1 MTRGVIPALQSLT
14 RRNLHNGWLI
24 HPHKTHSAF
33 TQFLRVNVE
42 TSRTIRVDVSYTG
55 DKMKPE
61 SKKYSAMVGSQTL
74 TFETGKLA
82 AQAGGAVT
90 FGTSEAIVFAAATM
104 GGVREGIDFFP
115 LQVEYE
121 ERLSAGGKIPGSFF
135 RREGRP
141 GTEAILVSRL
151 TDRPLRP
158 LFQHGMRNEVQVI
171 MFSLSANGVNPLDVF
186 AINAA
191 SAAIM
196 ISDIPWGGPVGA
208 VRVGRVNGEFV
219 INPTFAEIETS
230 DLDLRLAGTRDAILM
245 VECGASEIPEDV
257 MVAALELGHKSI
269 QPLID
274 LQFQMQSE
282 VGKPKKEPTLAIPDA
297 DLQKK
302 VLDRVGTPMTDLLD
316 KPLTKNEFYGGMTD
330 LKDLV
335 VTEMSVVPEGA
346 SPAEYPS
353 AATVREAFDMAEMS
367 VVRER
372 ILSMGKRPDGRAPT
386 EIRPIWCE
394 VGVSPRAHGSGLF
407 TRGETQ
413 VLSFATLGTL
423 GESQE
428 LDTLSPADT
437 KRYMHHYNFPP
448 YSTGEV
454 KPLRGQSRREVG
466 HGALAERALEPVI
479 PAEESFPY
487 TIRVVSEALASNGST
502 SMGSVCGSTLAL
514 MDAGVPI
521 KAPVSGVAMGLV
533 TDDSGRYQILTDIQG
548 AEDHLGDMDFKVAG
562 TAQGI
567 TALQMDIKI
576 SGLSA
581 QMMKEALEQ
590 AHTARMFIMEKML
603 AVLPEAR
610 AELKEHAPRIIT
622 VKIPVD
628 KIGAL
633 IGPGGKNIR
642 ALQEETGTKIDIE
655 EDGTVYIAS
664 TDGVGAKIAQER
676 VESLGESAIIGN
688 IYTGKVVRIAD
699 FGAFVEILP
708 GVDGLVHI
716 SQLDT
721 ERVNK
726 VEDVVSMGD
735 EITVMVTDIDP
746 QGKIR
751 LSRQAVLEGWTA
763 QEAREKDQRK
773 PGGGRPGG
781 GRSGGDRGGRGGDR
795 GGDRDRNRRN

>member
-1 MTRGVIPALQSLT
+1 
-14 RRNLHNGWLI
+14 
-24 HPHKTHSAF
+24 
-33 TQFLRVNVE
+33 
-42 TSRTIRVDVSYTG
+42 
-55 DKMKPE
+55 MKPE
-61 SKKYSAMVGSQTL
+61 SKRYSAVVGTR
-74 TFETGKLA
+74 TVTIETGKLA

-90 FGTSEAIVFAAATM
+90 VGINDAIIFAAATM
-104 GGVREGIDFFP
+104 GGVREGINFSPLSVDF
-115 LQVEYE
+115 E
-121 ERLSAGGKIPGSFF
+121 ERMYAGGKIPGSFF
-135 RREGRP
+135 RREGRAS
-141 GTEAILVSRL
+141 TEAILVSRL

-158 LFQHGMRNEVQVI
+158 LFAHGMRNEVQVI
-171 MFSLSANGVNPLDVF
+171 MYSFSADGVNPLDIL

-196 ISDIPWGGPVGA
+196 ISDIPWNGPVGA

-219 INPTFAEIETS
+219 INPTFSEIDAS
-230 DLDLRLAGTRDAILM
+230 DLDLRIAGTKDAILM
-245 VECGASEIPEDV
+245 VECGANEIPEDV
-257 MVAALELGHKSI
+257 MAAALDFGHKSL

-274 LQFQMQSE
+274 LQIQMQKE
-282 VGKPKKEPTLAIPDA
+282 IGKPKRKPTIALADEE
-297 DLQKK
+297 LQKK
-302 VLDRVGTPMTDLLD
+302 VFERVNAPMNELLD
-316 KPLTKNEFYGGMTD
+316 KPLSKTEFYSGMD
-330 LKDLV
+330 AL
-335 VTEMSVVPEGA
+335 TESIVAEMCTVPEGGNA
-346 SPAEYPS
+346 SAYPKADDVKSAFSEAEQKI
-353 AATVREAFDMAEMS
+353 
-367 VVRER
+367 VRER
-372 ILSMGKRPDGRAPT
+372 ILSAGKRPDGRTPT

-423 GESQE
+423 GEAQE
-428 LDTLSPADT
+428 LDNLSPIDS
-437 KRYMHHYNFPP
+437 KRYIHHYNFPP
-448 YSTGEV
+448 FSTGEV
-454 KPLRGQSRREVG
+454 KQLRGQGRREVG

-487 TIRVVSEALASNGST
+487 TIRVVSEALSSNGST

-533 TDDSGRYQILTDIQG
+533 TDETGRYKILTDIQG
-548 AEDHLGDMDFKVAG
+548 TEDHLGDMDFKVAG

-576 SGLSA
+576 SGLSM

-590 AHTARMFIMEKML
+590 AKIARMAIMEKML
-603 AVLPEAR
+603 AVLDKPR
-610 AELKEHAPRIIT
+610 TELKPFAPRIIT

-664 TDGVGAKIAQER
+664 TDGTGAKEAQER
-676 VESLGESAIIGN
+676 VESLGKSAVVGN

-708 GVDGLVHI
+708 GVDGMVHI
-716 SQLDT
+716 SQLDS

-726 VEDVVSMGD
+726 VEDIVNMGD

-763 QEAREKDQRK
+763 EEARGKDQRK
-773 PGGGRPGG
+773 SGPRPGGGDR
-781 GRSGGDRGGRGGDR
+781 GRSGGDRGGRGHSSSGNSGDR
-795 GGDRDRNRRN
+795 GR

>member
-1 MTRGVIPALQSLT
+1 
-14 RRNLHNGWLI
+14 
-24 HPHKTHSAF
+24 
-33 TQFLRVNVE
+33 
-42 TSRTIRVDVSYTG
+42 
-55 DKMKPE
+55 MKPE
-61 SKKYSAMVGSQTL
+61 SKKYSTVVGTRTL

-82 AQAGGAVT
+82 GQAGGAVT
-90 FGTSEAIVFAAATM
+90 FGTENAIVFAAATM
-104 GGVREGIDFFP
+104 GDVREGIDFFP
-115 LQVEYE
+115 LSVEYE
-121 ERLSAGGKIPGSFF
+121 ERLYAGGKIPGSFF

-141 GTEAILVSRL
+141 GTDAILTARL

-158 LFQHGMRNEVQVI
+158 LFQKGMRNEVQVM
-171 MFSLSANGVNPLDVF
+171 MFSLSSDGENPLDIL

-208 VRVGRVNGEFV
+208 VRVGRINGEFIV
-219 INPTFAEIETS
+219 NPTFAEMDAS
-230 DLDLRLAGTRDAILM
+230 DLDLRIAGTKDAILM
-245 VECGASEIPEDV
+245 VECGANEVPEDV
-257 MVAALELGHKSI
+257 MAAALEFGHKAL
-269 QPLID
+269 QPLVDIQ
-274 LQFQMQSE
+274 LKMQAE
-282 VGKPKKEPTLAIPDA
+282 VGKPKRKITYYLPDA
-297 DLQKK
+297 ELQKK
-302 VLDRVGTPMTDLLD
+302 VFERVSGPMHELLD
-316 KPLTKNEFYGGMTD
+316 KPLTKNEFYEGMTT
-330 LKDLV
+330 LKDAV
-335 VTEMSVVPEGA
+335 VAELCTVPEAA
-346 SPAEYPS
+346 SASDYPS
-353 AATVREAFDMAEMS
+353 LASVREAFDQAEQDI
-367 VVRER
+367 VRDR
-372 ILSMGKRPDGRAPT
+372 ILSMGKRPDGRGPAD
-386 EIRPIWCE
+386 IRPIWCE
-394 VGVSPRAHGSGLF
+394 VGVSPRAHGTGLF

-423 GESQE
+423 GEAQE
-428 LDTLSPADT
+428 LDNLSPVDT

-454 KPLRGQSRREVG
+454 KPVRGQSRREVG

-487 TIRVVSEALASNGST
+487 TIRVVSEVLSSNGST
-502 SMGSVCGSTLAL
+502 SMASVCGSTLAL

-521 KAPVSGVAMGLV
+521 KAPVAGVAMGLI
-533 TDDSGRYQILTDIQG
+533 TDDSGRYKILTDIQG
-548 AEDHLGDMDFKVAG
+548 TEDHLGDMDFKVAG
-562 TAQGI
+562 TANGI

-590 AHTARMFIMEKML
+590 ARAARMAIMEKML
-603 AVLPEAR
+603 EVIDQPR
-610 AELKEHAPRIIT
+610 PELKPHAPRIIT

-664 TDGVGAKIAQER
+664 TEGVGAKIAQEKI
-676 VESLGESAIIGN
+676 EALGESAVIGN
-688 IYTGKVVRIAD
+688 IYTGRVVRIEA

-716 SQLDT
+716 SQLDS

-726 VEDVVSMGD
+726 VEDVVAMGD

-763 QEAREKDQRK
+763 EEAREKDR
-773 PGGGRPGG
+773 GG
-781 GRSGGDRGGRGGDR
+781 GGRGGDR
-795 GGDRDRNRRN
+795 GGSRGGGRGGDRGGFRGRGGDRGGPRGGGRDRR

>member
-1 MTRGVIPALQSLT
+1 
-14 RRNLHNGWLI
+14 
-24 HPHKTHSAF
+24 
-33 TQFLRVNVE
+33 
-42 TSRTIRVDVSYTG
+42 
-55 DKMKPE
+55 MKPE
-61 SKKYSAMVGSQTL
+61 AKRYTTTVGSRTVV
-74 TFETGKLA
+74 FETGKLA
-82 AQAGGAVT
+82 GQAGGAVT
-90 FGTSEAIVFAAATM
+90 VGINDAVIFAAATM

-115 LQVEYE
+115 LSVDYE
-121 ERLSAGGKIPGSFF
+121 ERMYAGGKIPGSFF

-141 GTEAILVSRL
+141 STDAILTARL

-171 MFSLSANGVNPLDVF
+171 MFSLSADGVNPLDIL

-208 VRVGRVNGEFV
+208 VRVGRVDGQFV
-219 INPTFAEIETS
+219 INPTFAEMDAS
-230 DLDLRLAGTRDAILM
+230 DLDLRIAGTKDAILM

-257 MVAALELGHKSI
+257 MAEALELGHKSI

-274 LQFQMQSE
+274 LQLKMQAE
-282 VGKPKKEPTLAIPDA
+282 VGKPKREPVINLPDEN
-297 DLQKK
+297 LQKK
-302 VLDRVGTPMTDLLD
+302 VFERVDKPMNELLD
-316 KPLTKNEFYGGMTD
+316 KPLSKAEFYGGMD
-330 LKDLV
+330 ELQAAV
-335 VTEMSVVPEGA
+335 VTELCTVPEGA
-346 SPAEYPS
+346 NAADYPS
-353 AATVREAFDMAEMS
+353 EKDVKSAFGEAEHKI
-367 VVRER
+367 VRER
-372 ILSMGKRPDGRAPT
+372 ILSLGKRPDGRTPT
-386 EIRPIWCE
+386 DIRPIWCE
-394 VGVSPRAHGSGLF
+394 VGTSPRAHGSGLF

-413 VLSFATLGTL
+413 IISLATLGTL
-423 GESQE
+423 GEAQE
-428 LDTLSPADT
+428 LDTLTPTES
-437 KRYMHHYNFPP
+437 KRYLHHYNFPP

-454 KPLRGQSRREVG
+454 KPLRGQSRREIG

-479 PAEESFPY
+479 PAEETFPY
-487 TIRVVSEALASNGST
+487 TIRVVSEALSSNGST

-521 KAPVSGVAMGLV
+521 KAPVSGVAMGLI
-533 TDDSGRYQILTDIQG
+533 TDDTGRYKILTDIQG
-548 AEDHLGDMDFKVAG
+548 TEDHLGDMDFKVAG

-590 AHTARMFIMEKML
+590 AHSARMFIMDKML
-603 AVLPEAR
+603 AVLAQPR
-610 AELKEHAPRIIT
+610 PELKPHAPRIVT

-642 ALQEETGTKIDIE
+642 TLQEETGTKIDVQ
-655 EDGTVYIAS
+655 EDGTVYIAGA
-664 TDGVGAKIAQER
+664 DGSGAKEAIER
-676 VESLGESAIIGN
+676 VEALGESAEIGN
-688 IYTGKVVRIAD
+688 IYTGKVVRVTD

-716 SQLDT
+716 SQLDS

-726 VEDVVSMGD
+726 VEDVAALGD
-735 EITVMVTDIDP
+735 EITVMVTDIDA

-763 QEAREKDQRK
+763 EEAREKDQR
-773 PGGGRPGG
+773 
-781 GRSGGDRGGRGGDR
+781 RSGGRGNSGGSGRGRGGRGGGGRGRDDR
-795 GGDRDRNRRN
+795 RH

>member
-1 MTRGVIPALQSLT
+1 
-14 RRNLHNGWLI
+14 
-24 HPHKTHSAF
+24 
-33 TQFLRVNVE
+33 
-42 TSRTIRVDVSYTG
+42 
-55 DKMKPE
+55 MKPE
-61 SKKYSAMVGSQTL
+61 SKKYSAVVGTRTF

-82 AQAGGAVT
+82 GQAGGAVT
-90 FGTSEAIVFAAATM
+90 FGTNDAIVFAAATM

-115 LQVEYE
+115 LSVEYE

-141 GTEAILVSRL
+141 GTEAILTARL

-158 LFQHGMRNEVQVI
+158 LFQHGMRNEVQVM
-171 MFSLSANGVNPLDVF
+171 MFSLSSDSENPLDIL

-219 INPTFAEIETS
+219 INPTFAEMDAS
-230 DLDLRLAGTRDAILM
+230 DLDLRIAGTKEAILM
-245 VECGASEIPEDV
+245 VECGANEIPEDV
-257 MVAALELGHKSI
+257 MADALELGHKSI

-274 LQFQMQSE
+274 LQLKMAAE
-282 VGKPKKEPTLAIPDA
+282 VGKPKREPTIAIA
-297 DLQKK
+297 DEELQKK
-302 VLDRVGTPMTDLLD
+302 VFEFVSASMNELLD
-316 KPLTKNEFYGGMTD
+316 KPLSKAEFYGGMDELLQKVAAEFCVEGTPD
-330 LKDLV
+330 APAKKDV
-335 VTEMSVVPEGA
+335 ESAFSE
-346 SPAEYPS
+346 AEHKI
-353 AATVREAFDMAEMS
+353 
-367 VVRER
+367 VRER
-372 ILSMGKRPDGRAPT
+372 ILSIGKRPDGRTPT

-394 VGVSPRAHGSGLF
+394 VGISPRAHGTGLF

-423 GESQE
+423 GEAQE
-428 LDTLSPADT
+428 LDNLSPNDT

-448 YSTGEV
+448 FSTGEV

-487 TIRVVSEALASNGST
+487 TIRVVSEALSSNGST

-521 KAPVSGVAMGLV
+521 KAPVSGVAMGLI
-533 TDDSGRYQILTDIQG
+533 TDDAGRYQILTDIQG
-548 AEDHLGDMDFKVAG
+548 TEDHLGDMDFKVAG
-562 TAQGI
+562 TAAGI

-590 AHTARMFIMEKML
+590 ARVARMSIMEKML
-603 AVLPEAR
+603 VVLPEAR
-610 AELKEHAPRIIT
+610 AELKPHAPRIIT

-642 ALQEETGTKIDIE
+642 ALQEETHTKIDIE

-664 TDGVGAKIAQER
+664 TEGAGAKIAQER
-676 VESLGESAIIGN
+676 VEALSDSAVIGN
-688 IYTGKVVRIAD
+688 IYTGKVVRIEA

-716 SQLDT
+716 SQLDS
-721 ERVNK
+721 ERVNT
-726 VEDVVSMGD
+726 VEDICRLGD
-735 EITVMVTDIDP
+735 ELTVMVTDIDP

-763 QEAREKDQRK
+763 EEAREKDQRK
-773 PGGGRPGG
+773 SGPRPGG
-781 GRSGGDRGGRGGDR
+781 GGRGGDRGGRGGDR
-795 GGDRDRNRRN
+795 GGRGDNRGGRR

>member
-1 MTRGVIPALQSLT
+1 
-14 RRNLHNGWLI
+14 
-24 HPHKTHSAF
+24 
-33 TQFLRVNVE
+33 
-42 TSRTIRVDVSYTG
+42 
-55 DKMKPE
+55 MKPE
-61 SKKYSAMVGSQTL
+61 AKRYSATVGNQTL

-90 FGTSEAIVFAAATM
+90 FGTEAAIVFAAATM

-121 ERLSAGGKIPGSFF
+121 ERMSAGGKIPGSFF

-141 GTEAILVSRL
+141 GTDAILTSRL

-171 MFSLSANGVNPLDVF
+171 MFSLSADGVNPLDIF

-219 INPTFAEIETS
+219 VNPTFAEIETS
-230 DLDLRLAGTRDAILM
+230 DLDLRIAGTRDAILM
-245 VECGASEIPEDV
+245 VECGANEIPEDV
-257 MVAALELGHKSI
+257 MVQALELGHKSI

-274 LQFQMQSE
+274 LQFQMQAE
-282 VGKPKKEPTLAIPDA
+282 VGKPKREVTLALPDA
-297 DLQKK
+297 ELRKK
-302 VLDRVGTPMTDLLD
+302 VFEHVKGPMNELLD
-316 KPLTKNEFYGGMTD
+316 KPLSKNEFYVGMTT
-330 LKDLV
+330 LKDQIVEELCNVTPTDNEV
-335 VTEMSVVPEGA
+335 VAEAVAQVVDALGDRPSV
-346 SPAEYPS
+346 S
-353 AATVREAFDMAEMS
+353 AVREAFDQAEQEI
-367 VVRER
+367 VRER
-372 ILSMGKRPDGRAPT
+372 ILSQGKRPDGRTPT
-386 EIRPIWCE
+386 DIRPIWCE
-394 VGVSPRAHGSGLF
+394 VGVSPRAHGSGIF

-413 VLSFATLGTL
+413 ILSFATLGTL

-428 LDTLSPADT
+428 LDTLSPTDS

-521 KAPVSGVAMGLV
+521 KAPVSGVAMGLI
-533 TDDSGRYQILTDIQG
+533 TDDAGRYQILTDIQG
-548 AEDHLGDMDFKVAG
+548 LEDHLGDMDFKVAG
-562 TAQGI
+562 TSAGI

-576 SGLSA
+576 TGISP

-590 AHTARMFIMEKML
+590 ANTARMFIMQKML
-603 AVLPEAR
+603 EVLSEPR
-610 AELKEHAPRIIT
+610 TELKPHAPRIIT
-622 VKIPVD
+622 VKIPID

-642 ALQEETGTKIDIE
+642 SLQEETGTKIDIE

-676 VESLGESAIIGN
+676 VEALGDSAVVGN

-716 SQLDT
+716 SQLDS
-721 ERVNK
+721 ERVNR
-726 VEDVVSMGD
+726 VEDVVNMGD

-763 QEAREKDQRK
+763 EEAREKDQRK

-781 GRSGGDRGGRGGDR
+781 GGGDRGRGGDR
-795 GGDRDRNRRN
+795 GGNRGGGDRGRGGERDRR

>member
-1 MTRGVIPALQSLT
+1 
-14 RRNLHNGWLI
+14 
-24 HPHKTHSAF
+24 
-33 TQFLRVNVE
+33 
-42 TSRTIRVDVSYTG
+42 
-55 DKMKPE
+55 MKPE
-61 SKKYSAMVGSQTL
+61 SKRYSTTVGNQTL

-90 FGTSEAIVFAAATM
+90 FGTEAAIVFAAATM

-141 GTEAILVSRL
+141 GTDAILVSRL

-171 MFSLSANGVNPLDVF
+171 MFSLSADGVQPLDIF

-191 SAAIM
+191 SAAIV

-230 DLDLRLAGTRDAILM
+230 DLDLRIAGTRDAILM
-245 VECGASEIPEDV
+245 VECGANEIPEDV

-274 LQFQMQSE
+274 LQFQMQAE
-282 VGKPKKEPTLAIPDA
+282 VGKPKREVTLALPNEELRKRVFERVKEPISE
-297 DLQKK
+297 
-302 VLDRVGTPMTDLLD
+302 LLE
-316 KPLTKNEFYGGMTD
+316 KPLSKNEFYVGMTT
-330 LKDLV
+330 LKDQIVEELCNVTPTDNEAVAEAVAQV
-335 VTEMSVVPEGA
+335 VEALGDR
-346 SPAEYPS
+346 PS
-353 AATVREAFDMAEMS
+353 ISAVREAFDQAEQ
-367 VVRER
+367 VIVRER
-372 ILSMGKRPDGRAPT
+372 ILSQGKRPDGRAPT
-386 EIRPIWCE
+386 DIRPIWCE
-394 VGVSPRAHGSGLF
+394 VGVSPRAHGSGIF

-413 VLSFATLGTL
+413 ILSFATLGTL

-428 LDTLSPADT
+428 LDTLSPTDT

-521 KAPVSGVAMGLV
+521 KAPVSGVAMGLI

-548 AEDHLGDMDFKVAG
+548 VEDHLGDMDFKVAG
-562 TAQGI
+562 TAAGI

-576 SGLSA
+576 SGISA

-590 AHTARMFIMEKML
+590 ANTARMSIMQNML
-603 AVLPEAR
+603 EVLPEPR
-610 AELKEHAPRIIT
+610 TELKPHAPRIIT
-622 VKIPVD
+622 VKIPID

-642 ALQEETGTKIDIE
+642 SLQEETGTKIDIE

-676 VESLGESAIIGN
+676 VEALGDSAVVGN

-716 SQLDT
+716 SQLDS
-721 ERVNK
+721 ERVNR
-726 VEDVVSMGD
+726 VEDVVNMGD

-763 QEAREKDQRK
+763 EEAREKDQRK
-773 PGGGRPGG
+773 PGGRPGG
-781 GRSGGDRGGRGGDR
+781 GGGDRGRGGDRDRRGGGDRGGR
-795 GGDRDRNRRN
+795 DRDRRP